1 MNIKNVSIE
10 YMDSAP
16 KLVREMYSPFRER
29 SKGNLSIKI
38 VSPIKIF
45 SLLFPSFWQLYAN
58 TNISMMYMIFFIL
71 FI

>member
-1 MNIKNVSIE
+1 MNFKNVSIE

-58 TNISMMYMIFFIL
+58 NISMMYMIFFIL
-71 FI
+71 FV